1 MDDLISRQAAIKL
14 AIDLDFE
21 GRGLLKESKCREIV
35 NRYNM
40 IPSIQPEP
48 DSEWRKKHHGE
59 AYAQGFVDGCKS
71 YERQSN
77 RKVGKW
83 NQGRCSECGYDWGKD
98 APIASVPN
106 YCPNCGAPMENADN
120 VEKEETDIT
129 EKFVNVVDT
138 WIT

>member
-21 GRGLLKESKCREIV
+21 SRGVLKESKCREIV

-48 DSEWRKKHHGE
+48 DSEWKKKHYGE

-71 YERQSN
+71 YERQSE
-77 RKVGKW
+77 RKNGKW
-83 NQGRCSECGYDWGKD
+83 IVYYECPKCGEITKD
-98 APIASVPN
+98 FTE
-106 YCPNCGAPMENADN
+106 YCPFCDADMRG
-120 VEKEETDIT
+120 EQD
-129 EKFVNVVDT
+129 DS
-138 WIT
+138 